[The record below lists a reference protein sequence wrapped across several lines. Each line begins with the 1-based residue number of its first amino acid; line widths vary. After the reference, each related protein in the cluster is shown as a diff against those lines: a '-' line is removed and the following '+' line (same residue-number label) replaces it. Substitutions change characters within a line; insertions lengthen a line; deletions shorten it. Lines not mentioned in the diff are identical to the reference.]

1 MPMVSVWRVPSVI
14 GQLIPLLVREPKILC
29 TCMAT
34 AAVTSKFSET
44 PQMATVPPLNP
55 LCPTLNRFFFFST
68 HSFSVPSTASINS
81 TYELPEEINHTCE
94 EYIGIK

>member
-1 MPMVSVWRVPSVI
+1 MVSVWRVSSVI
-14 GQLIPLLVREPKILC
+14 RQLIPLLVREPKILC
-29 TCMAT
+29 TRMAT

-44 PQMATVPPLNP
+44 PQMATAPPLNP
-55 LCPTLNRFFFFST
+55 LCLILNCFFFFT
-68 HSFSVPSTASINS
+68 YSFSVSSTASINS